1 MYEFNWLLT
10 LIFRQNGTGKQ
21 TDRQEERQTERQ
33 TDRQGEQST
42 SAKVRV
48 FFAVF

>member
-10 LIFRQNGTGKQ
+10 RTFRQNGTGKQ
-21 TDRQEERQTERQ
+21 TDRREERQTERQ
-33 TDRQGEQST
+33 TGRQGEQST

-48 FFAVF
+48 F